1 MEEKRFKIAS
11 KQLHKNFT
19 DWERRV
25 MKLPTYHFIT
35 QTTGETGGTLCT
47 CELSED
53 GSPKA
58 TIFIHRLR
66 LRTRTKVT
74 KNFFI

>member
-19 DWERRV
+19 NWERRV
-25 MKLPTYHFIT
+25 MKFPAYHS
-35 QTTGETGGTLCT
+35 TTEITGGRLCT
-47 CELSED
+47 CLLLED

-58 TIFIHRLR
+58 MVFIHRLR
-66 LRTRTKVT
+66 LRARTTTT
-74 KNFFI
+74 KSFFI